1 MASVRRRMVDLFTRL
16 TGVQLARSGRAWEL
30 LEPEVLSRFFSEFR
44 VDCVFDVGANVGQYA
59 MRLRQFGFRGLI
71 VSFEPIP
78 HVFAKL
84 QEAARADPL
93 WVPKQNALDSEAR
106 AAAFHVMRR
115 DQFSSLH
122 EPDHSGTDAFLEM
135 NVVETTLTLTTET
148 LNAVFSPLQR
158 EFGFSRPF
166 LKMDTQGHDL
176 QVIAGASECLSK
188 FVGLQS
194 ELSLTRIYKET
205 NDFSD
210 ALSIYRKHG
219 FKLTALVPN
228 NAGHFP
234 DLNEVD
240 CVMYNP
246 AFWAQ

>member
-16 TGVQLARSGRAWEL
+16 TGVHLARSGRAWEL
-30 LEPEVLSRFFSEFR
+30 LEPEVLARFFSEFR
-44 VDCVFDVGANVGQYA
+44 VDCVFDVGANAGQYA

-93 WVPKQNALDSEAR
+93 WVPKQNALDSEVR
-106 AAAFHVMRR
+106 PAAFHVMRR

-122 EPDHSGTDAFLEM
+122 EPDHSGTNAFLEM
-135 NVVETTLTLTTET
+135 NVVETTLMLTTET
-148 LNAVFSPLQR
+148 LNAVFPPLQR

-176 QVIAGASECLSK
+176 HVIAGATECLSK

-205 NDFSD
+205 IEFSD

-234 DLNEVD
+234 DLNEID

-246 AFWAQ
+246 AFWA